1 MTSKVIRRYL
11 AVILLMVMS
20 NAFAESLPDSAA
32 SVNDFCQNAQ
42 QIIASTALESVNLTH
57 SVDPSFIESSPAPYD
72 NDPAG
77 NLAAYNGKADPALLP
92 LTTQQFVTYAE
103 GMVDL
108 KYPQVFSCK
117 MKSSEAIQTFI
128 DPSAAGPEM
137 NCSDIISDTV
147 DQVFA
152 RLPPWLRR
160 FLAFDES
167 EIVIEPDIVA
177 TTGPEWLD
185 PFPPTVAFIGDDG
198 LLHLQGKTL
207 LVPVNPPPFIPID
220 DDKKGVHY
228 CHLPAPSYLVR
239 LVKGLAQP

>member
-1 MTSKVIRRYL
+1 MTRSAIIRYL
-11 AVILLMVMS
+11 VIILLMVMS
-20 NAFAESLPDSAA
+20 NAFAEGLPDSAA

-57 SVDPSFIESSPAPYD
+57 SVDSSFIESSPAPYD

-77 NLAAYNGKADPALLP
+77 NLAAYNGKGDPALLP

-103 GMVDL
+103 GTVGL
-108 KYPQVFSCK
+108 EYPQVISCK

-128 DPSAAGPEM
+128 DLSAAGPEM

-147 DQVFA
+147 DQIFA
-152 RLPPWLRR
+152 ELPHWLRH

-177 TTGPEWLD
+177 ATGPDWLI
-185 PFPPTVAFIGDDG
+185 PFPPSVAFIGDDG

-207 LVPVNPPPFIPID
+207 IVPVNLPPFIPIN
-220 DDKKGVHY
+220 DDKKGVRY
-228 CHLPAPSYLVR
+228 CHLPAPSYIVR
-239 LVKGLAQP
+239 LVKGVAQP